1 MSENAKTTQPKKSL
15 LKKILKWT
23 GITFLLLIVL
33 MICIPII
40 FKDDIK
46 KLVLKEVN
54 KSLKADVSIQDID
67 LTFISTFPAITIE
80 LTDVTVVGRTA
91 FKGVELAAI
100 KSFSAHVG
108 FWDIVS
114 GDQIEID
121 EIHLSD
127 ARFDVRVDPK
137 GMANYDIV
145 IPTEELPKEEQEEP
159 SSFKLSLNE
168 YSLTNVAIRYDD
180 QASDLFADIVNLNHT
195 GSGDL
200 TADVI
205 DFNTETTIDSLTYK
219 MDGLTY
225 LSHVKTKAIAN
236 LLMEFSETSSKFT
249 FRENEFE
256 LNNFKTSLAGSYE
269 MFAKHDQM
277 DLTMNTNN
285 IAFKDLLS
293 LVPSFYQSG
302 YESMIAKGNVQMKAM
317 VKGKMDDKNLPGWDV
332 GLQVK
337 NAQIKYA
344 GVPSSINN
352 IVVDAGSAFEGG
364 SDLDKMTLDVNKF
377 HADFVGNVI
386 DANLKMRN
394 PMTDPLID
402 SKVKAKVN
410 LASIGKVMP
419 LATGESYQGKLNAD
433 VVLNGRMSAIEKEN
447 YEAFQAKGIVELFG
461 MNYKSADLN
470 EQVAIEKMTLRFS
483 PKNLS
488 LEKMDAKMGKSDFS
502 LNGTIDN
509 YLGYFFRNELLKG
522 QFDFNSNYL
531 DIDQIM
537 GVTTTASTPAATTE
551 TASSEPAPVAADTEP
566 ILIPENVD
574 FTLNSNLKKVH
585 YNGIDVT
592 NIKGNIGLK
601 EEVAALNNLTMNA
614 LGGTVGL
621 TGSYNSKD
629 HHKPAID
636 FGYNLGNIDVQQ
648 LSKNFLT
655 IKKLAPI
662 AEYAQGKIS
671 SKLTLKSDLTKAL
684 EPVYTS
690 LTGSGD
696 LFTNMITL
704 SGFEPMKK
712 IGESLNMNK
721 LSNQTIKDV
730 KAYFSMA
737 NGKIKLKPFTVKME
751 GIETE
756 ISGTSSIDQSI
767 DYVLNMN
774 VPKEKIPAE
783 LIKAAEQGLSK
794 INGVI
799 PKLNVATFPAMIK
812 VTTLVGGTFTK
823 PVIKTNFKEALLK
836 ATGNMKENIVNSVKE
851 KVKDTVRA
859 VIDNKIKE
867 VKEDLNA
874 KKQAILD
881 DAQKQADR
889 VKLEGQ
895 KAGDAIRKEAENQCA
910 NLMNEAGSNPI
921 KKKAA
926 EISCKQIKKTA
937 DNKAQKVSDEAN
949 EKADAIMTKAREKA
963 NAIQ

>member
-23 GITFLLLIVL
+23 GITFVLLIIL

-46 KLVLKEVN
+46 NLVLKEVN

-67 LTFISTFPAITIE
+67 LTFISTFPAITIK
-80 LTDVTVVGRTA
+80 LSDVKVVGRTA

-108 FWDIVS
+108 FWDIIS

-127 ARFDVRVDPK
+127 AQFDVRVDPK

-168 YSLTNVAIRYDD
+168 YSLTNVGIRYDD
-180 QASDLFADIVNLNHT
+180 QASDMFAEIVNLNHS

-200 TADVI
+200 TAEVI

-269 MFAKHDQM
+269 MFAKHDEM
-277 DLTMNTNN
+277 DLKMNTNN

-302 YESMIAKGNVQMKAM
+302 YETMIAKGNVQMKAM
-317 VKGKMDDKNLPGWDV
+317 VKGKMDDNNLPGWDV

-352 IVVDAGSAFEGG
+352 IVVDAGSAFVGG

-402 SKVKAKVN
+402 SKVKANVN

-502 LNGTIDN
+502 LNGSIDN

-531 DIDQIM
+531 DIDQLM

-574 FTLNSNLKKVH
+574 FALNSNLKKVH

-629 HHKPAID
+629 HNKPAID
-636 FGYNLGNIDVQQ
+636 LGYNLGNIDIQQ
-648 LSKNFLT
+648 LAKNFLT

-662 AEYAQGKIS
+662 AQYAQGRIS
-671 SKLTLKSDLTKAL
+671 SKLSMKSDLTKAL
-684 EPVYTS
+684 EPVYSS

-712 IGESLNMNK
+712 IGESLNMSK

-737 NGKIKLKPFTVKME
+737 NGKINLKPFTVKME

-756 ISGTSSIDQSI
+756 VSGTSSIDQSI

-783 LIKAAEQGLSK
+783 LIKAAEKGLSK

-799 PKLNVATFPAMIK
+799 PKLNVATFPAIIK

-823 PVIKTNFKEALLK
+823 PIIKTNFKEALLK
-836 ATGNMKENIVNSVKE
+836 ATGNLKENIVNSVKE
-851 KVKDTVRA
+851 KVKDTVKA

-910 NLMNEAGSNPI
+910 KLMTEAGSNPL

-963 NAIQ
+963 NTIQ

>member
-1 MSENAKTTQPKKSL
+1 MSENTKTNQPKKNL
-15 LKKILKWT
+15 LKKLLKWM
-23 GITFLLLIVL
+23 GITSLLLIVL
-33 MICIPII
+33 MICIPVI

-80 LTDVTVVGRTA
+80 LSQVKVVGRTA
-91 FKGVELAAI
+91 FKGVELASI
-100 KSFSAHVG
+100 KTFSAHVG

-114 GDQIEID
+114 GDQLEID
-121 EIHLSD
+121 EIHIKD
-127 ARFDVRVDPK
+127 ARFDVRVDPT

-145 IPTEELPKEEQEEP
+145 IPTEELPEVEQEEA
-159 SSFKLSLNE
+159 SSFTLSLNE
-168 YSLTNVAIRYDD
+168 YSFTNVAIRYDD
-180 QASDLFADIVNLNHT
+180 QASKLFANIVNLNHKGT
-195 GSGDL
+195 GDL
-200 TADVI
+200 TANVI
-205 DFNTETTIDSLTYK
+205 DFNTETTIDSLTYE

-225 LSHVKTKAIAN
+225 LSNVKTTAIAN
-236 LLMEFSETSSKFT
+236 LLMEFSEKSSKFS
-249 FRENEFE
+249 FRDNQFE
-256 LNNFKTSLAGSYE
+256 LNNFKTSLIGSYE
-269 MFAKHDQM
+269 MFAKHDEM

-302 YESMIAKGNVQMKAM
+302 YESMVAKGNVQMKAV

-332 GLQVK
+332 GLRVK
-337 NAQIKYA
+337 NGKIKYA

-352 IVVDAGSAFEGG
+352 IVVDAGSAFAGG
-364 SDLDKMTLDVNKF
+364 SDLDRMTLDVKKF

-386 DANLKMRN
+386 DATLKMRN
-394 PMTDPLID
+394 PMSDPLID

-419 LATGESYQGKLNAD
+419 LATGESYQGKLNAA

-461 MNYKSADLN
+461 LNYKSADIN
-470 EQVAIEKMTLRFS
+470 EQLAIENMTLRFS

-488 LEKMDAKMGKSDFS
+488 LEKMTAKMGKSDFS

-531 DIDQIM
+531 DIDQLM
-537 GVTTTASTPAATTE
+537 GVTTATNSVTTNQIE
-551 TASSEPAPVAADTEP
+551 SSEPAPVPTTTEP
-566 ILIPENVD
+566 LLIPNNVD
-574 FTLNSNLKKVH
+574 FALNSNLKKVH
-585 YNGIDVT
+585 YNGIDIT

-621 TGSYNSKD
+621 TGRYNTKD
-629 HHKPAID
+629 HNKPAMD
-636 FGYNLGNIDVQQ
+636 FGYDLGNLDVQQ
-648 LSKNFLT
+648 LAKNFIT

-662 AEYAQGKIS
+662 TQFAQGKIS
-671 SKLTLKSDLTKAL
+671 SKLSLKSDLTRAL
-684 EPVYTS
+684 EPVYSS
-690 LTGSGD
+690 LTGKGD
-696 LFTNMITL
+696 LFTNMITI

-712 IGESLNMNK
+712 LGDALNMSK

-730 KAYFSMA
+730 KAFFNIA
-737 NGKIKLKPFTVKME
+737 NGKINLKPFKTKIE

-756 ISGTSSIDQSI
+756 IFGNSSIDQSI
-767 DYVLNMN
+767 DYTFNMR
-774 VPKEKIPAE
+774 VPKDKIPAN

-799 PKLNVATFPAMIK
+799 PKLNVATFPEIINVK
-812 VTTLVGGTFTK
+812 TLIGGTFIK
-823 PVIKTNFKEALLK
+823 PIIKTDFKEALLK
-836 ATGNMKENIVNSVKE
+836 ATGNLKENIVNSVKD
-851 KVKDTVRA
+851 KVKDTVRT
-859 VIDNKIKE
+859 VIDNKVKE

-874 KKQAILD
+874 KKQALLD

-895 KAGDAIRKEAENQCA
+895 KAGDAIRREADNQCS
-910 NLMNEAGSNPI
+910 NLMNEAGSNPL

-926 EISCKQIKKTA
+926 DISCKQIKKTA
-937 DNKAQKVSDEAN
+937 DNKALKVGAEAN

-963 NAIQ
+963 NALH

>member
-15 LKKILKWT
+15 LKKILKWS

-46 KLVLKEVN
+46 QLVLKEVN

-80 LTDVTVVGRTA
+80 LSDVKVVGRTA

-180 QASDLFADIVNLNHT
+180 QASDLFADIVHLNHT

-269 MFAKHDQM
+269 MFAKHDEM

-302 YESMIAKGNVQMKAM
+302 YESMVAKGDVQMNAV

-352 IVVDAGSAFEGG
+352 IVVDAGSAFAGG

-386 DANLKMRN
+386 DANLKMRY

-531 DIDQIM
+531 DIDQLM
-537 GVTTTASTPAATTE
+537 GVTTTASSPVATTE

-574 FTLNSNLKKVH
+574 FALNSNLKKVH

-629 HHKPAID
+629 HNKPAID
-636 FGYNLGNIDVQQ
+636 FGYNIGNIDVQQ
-648 LSKNFLT
+648 LAKNFLT

-662 AEYAQGKIS
+662 AQYTQGKIS
-671 SKLTLKSDLTKAL
+671 SKLTMKSDLTKAL

-696 LFTNMITL
+696 LFTNMIRL

-730 KAYFSMA
+730 KAYFSIA
-737 NGKIKLKPFTVKME
+737 NGKVKLKPFTVKME

-799 PKLNVATFPAMIK
+799 PKLNVASFPAFIK

-836 ATGNMKENIVNSVKE
+836 ATGNLKENIVNSVKE

-867 VKEDLNA
+867 MKEDLNA

-963 NAIQ
+963 NAIH

>member
-23 GITFLLLIVL
+23 GITFILLIIL

-46 KLVLKEVN
+46 QLVLKEVN

-80 LTDVTVVGRTA
+80 LSDVKVVGRTA

-180 QASDLFADIVNLNHT
+180 QASDLFADIVHLNHT

-269 MFAKHDQM
+269 MFAKHDEM
-277 DLTMNTNN
+277 DLKMNTNN

-302 YESMIAKGNVQMKAM
+302 YESMIAKGNVQMKAV

-352 IVVDAGSAFEGG
+352 IVVDAGSAFAGG

-531 DIDQIM
+531 DIDQLM

-574 FTLNSNLKKVH
+574 FALNSNLKKVH

-629 HHKPAID
+629 HNKPAID

-648 LSKNFLT
+648 LAKNFLT

-799 PKLNVATFPAMIK
+799 PKLNVASFPAFIK

-836 ATGNMKENIVNSVKE
+836 ATGNLKENIVNSVKE

>member
-23 GITFLLLIVL
+23 GITFVLLIIL

-46 KLVLKEVN
+46 NLVLKEVN

-67 LTFISTFPAITIE
+67 LTFISTFPAITIK
-80 LTDVTVVGRTA
+80 LSDVKVVGRTA

-127 ARFDVRVDPK
+127 AQFDVRVDPK

-168 YSLTNVAIRYDD
+168 YSLTNVGIRYDD

-200 TADVI
+200 TAEVI

-269 MFAKHDQM
+269 MFAKHDEM
-277 DLTMNTNN
+277 DLKMNTNN

-302 YESMIAKGNVQMKAM
+302 YETMIAKGNVQMKAM
-317 VKGKMDDKNLPGWDV
+317 VKGKMDDNNLPGWDV

-352 IVVDAGSAFEGG
+352 IVVDAGSAFVGG

-402 SKVKAKVN
+402 SKVKANVN

-502 LNGTIDN
+502 LNGSIDN

-531 DIDQIM
+531 DIDQLM

-574 FTLNSNLKKVH
+574 FALNSNLKKVH

-629 HHKPAID
+629 HNKPAID
-636 FGYNLGNIDVQQ
+636 LGYNLGNIDIQQ
-648 LSKNFLT
+648 LAKNFLT

-662 AEYAQGKIS
+662 AQYAQGRIS
-671 SKLTLKSDLTKAL
+671 SKLSMKSDLTKAL
-684 EPVYTS
+684 EPVYSS

-712 IGESLNMNK
+712 IGESLNMSK

-737 NGKIKLKPFTVKME
+737 NGKINLKPFTVKME

-756 ISGTSSIDQSI
+756 VSGTSSIDQSI

-783 LIKAAEQGLSK
+783 LIKAAEKGLSK

-799 PKLNVATFPAMIK
+799 PKLNVATFPAIIK

-823 PVIKTNFKEALLK
+823 PIIKTNFKEALLK
-836 ATGNMKENIVNSVKE
+836 ATGNLKENIVNRVKE
-851 KVKDTVRA
+851 KVKDTVKA

-910 NLMNEAGSNPI
+910 KLMTEAGSNPL

-963 NAIQ
+963 NTIQ

>member
-1 MSENAKTTQPKKSL
+1 M
-15 LKKILKWT
+15 
-23 GITFLLLIVL
+23 V
-33 MICIPII
+33 
-40 FKDDIK
+40 
-46 KLVLKEVN
+46 
-54 KSLKADVSIQDID
+54 
-67 LTFISTFPAITIE
+67 
-80 LTDVTVVGRTA
+80 
-91 FKGVELAAI
+91 
-100 KSFSAHVG
+100 
-108 FWDIVS
+108 
-114 GDQIEID
+114 
-121 EIHLSD
+121 
-127 ARFDVRVDPK
+127 
-137 GMANYDIV
+137 
-145 IPTEELPKEEQEEP
+145 
-159 SSFKLSLNE
+159 
-168 YSLTNVAIRYDD
+168 
-180 QASDLFADIVNLNHT
+180 
-195 GSGDL
+195 
-200 TADVI
+200 
-205 DFNTETTIDSLTYK
+205 
-219 MDGLTY
+219 
-225 LSHVKTKAIAN
+225 
-236 LLMEFSETSSKFT
+236 
-249 FRENEFE
+249 
-256 LNNFKTSLAGSYE
+256 
-269 MFAKHDQM
+269 
-277 DLTMNTNN
+277 
-285 IAFKDLLS
+285 
-293 LVPSFYQSG
+293 
-302 YESMIAKGNVQMKAM
+302 AKGDVQMKAV

-332 GLQVK
+332 GLRVK

-352 IVVDAGSAFEGG
+352 IVVDAGSAFVGG

-447 YEAFQAKGIVELFG
+447 YEAFQAKGIVELFAV
-461 MNYKSADLN
+461 NYKSADLN

-488 LEKMDAKMGKSDFS
+488 LEKMDAQMGKSDFS
-502 LNGTIDN
+502 LNGSIDN

-531 DIDQIM
+531 DIDQLM
-537 GVTTTASTPAATTE
+537 GVTTTASTPTATTE

-566 ILIPENVD
+566 ILIPDNVD
-574 FTLNSNLKKVH
+574 FALNSNLKKVH

-629 HHKPAID
+629 HNKPAID
-636 FGYNLGNIDVQQ
+636 FGYNLGNIDIQQ
-648 LSKNFLT
+648 LAKNFLT

-662 AEYAQGKIS
+662 AQYTKGKIS
-671 SKLTLKSDLTKAL
+671 SKLSMKSDLTKAL
-684 EPVYTS
+684 EPVYSS

-696 LFTNMITL
+696 LFTNVITI

-737 NGKIKLKPFTVKME
+737 NGKVKLKPFTVKME

-774 VPKEKIPAE
+774 VPKDKIPAE
-783 LIKAAEQGLSK
+783 LIKTAEQGLSK

-799 PKLNVATFPAMIK
+799 PKLNVASFPAILK

-836 ATGNMKENIVNSVKE
+836 ATGNLKENIVNSVKE
-851 KVKDTVRA
+851 KVKDTVKA

-874 KKQAILD
+874 QKQALLE

-926 EISCKQIKKTA
+926 ELSCKQLKKTA
-937 DNKAQKVSDEAN
+937 ENKAQKVSDEAN
-949 EKADAIMTKAREKA
+949 EKADMIMAKASEKA
-963 NAIQ
+963 NAIK

>member
-15 LKKILKWT
+15 LKKTLKWT
-23 GITFLLLIVL
+23 GITFGFLIVL
-33 MICIPII
+33 IICIPII
-40 FKDDIK
+40 FKEDIK
-46 KLVLKEVN
+46 NLVLKEVN

-67 LTFISTFPAITIE
+67 LTFISTFPAITIK
-80 LTDVTVVGRTA
+80 LSDVKVVGRTA
-91 FKGVELAAI
+91 FKGVELASI

-108 FWDIVS
+108 LWDIVS

-127 ARFDVRVDPK
+127 AQFDVRVDPK

-145 IPTEELPKEEQEEP
+145 IPTEELPKKEQEEP
-159 SSFKLSLNE
+159 SSFKMSLNE

-180 QASDLFADIVNLNHT
+180 QASDMFANIVNLNHS

-200 TADVI
+200 TAEVI
-205 DFNTETTIDSLTYK
+205 DFKTETTIDSLTYK

-225 LSHVKTKAIAN
+225 LSNVKTKAVAN
-236 LLMEFSETSSKFT
+236 LLMEFNEKSSKFT

-293 LVPSFYQSG
+293 LIPSFYQSG
-302 YESMIAKGNVQMKAM
+302 YESMVAKGDVQMKAV

-332 GLQVK
+332 GLRVK

-352 IVVDAGSAFEGG
+352 IVVDAGSAFVGG

-377 HADFVGNVI
+377 NADFVGNVI

-502 LNGTIDN
+502 LNGSIDN

-531 DIDQIM
+531 DIDQLM
-537 GVTTTASTPAATTE
+537 GVTTTASTPTATTE

-566 ILIPENVD
+566 ILIPDNVD
-574 FTLNSNLKKVH
+574 FALNSNLKKVH

-629 HHKPAID
+629 HNKPAID
-636 FGYNLGNIDVQQ
+636 FGYNLGNIDIQQ
-648 LSKNFLT
+648 LAKNFLT
-655 IKKLAPI
+655 FKKLAPI
-662 AEYAQGKIS
+662 AQYTKGKIS
-671 SKLTLKSDLTKAL
+671 SKLSMKSDLTKAL
-684 EPVYTS
+684 EPVYSS

-696 LFTNMITL
+696 LFTNVITI

-737 NGKIKLKPFTVKME
+737 NGKVKLKPFTVKME

-774 VPKEKIPAE
+774 VPKDKIPAE
-783 LIKAAEQGLSK
+783 LIKTAEQGLSK

-799 PKLNVATFPAMIK
+799 PKLNVASFPAILK

-823 PVIKTNFKEALLK
+823 PIIKTNFKEALLK
-836 ATGNMKENIVNSVKE
+836 ATGNLKENIVNSVKE
-851 KVKDTVRA
+851 KVKDTVKA

-874 KKQAILD
+874 KKQALLE

-926 EISCKQIKKTA
+926 ELSCKQLKKTA
-937 DNKAQKVSDEAN
+937 ENKAEKVSDEAN
-949 EKADAIMTKAREKA
+949 EKADTIMAKAREKA

>member
-23 GITFLLLIVL
+23 GITFVLLIIL

-46 KLVLKEVN
+46 NLVLKEVN

-80 LTDVTVVGRTA
+80 LSDVKVVGRTA

-127 ARFDVRVDPK
+127 AQFDVRVDPK

-168 YSLTNVAIRYDD
+168 YSLTNVGIRYDD

-200 TADVI
+200 TAEVI

-225 LSHVKTKAIAN
+225 LSQVKTKAVAN
-236 LLMEFSETSSKFT
+236 LLMEFSEKSSKFT

-256 LNNFKTSLAGSYE
+256 LNNFKTSLSGSYE

-277 DLTMNTNN
+277 DLKMNTNN

-302 YESMIAKGNVQMKAM
+302 YESMIAKGNVQMKAV

-352 IVVDAGSAFEGG
+352 IVVDAGSAFVGG

-502 LNGTIDN
+502 LNGSIDN

-531 DIDQIM
+531 DIDQLM

-574 FTLNSNLKKVH
+574 FALNSNLKKVH

-629 HHKPAID
+629 HNKPAID
-636 FGYNLGNIDVQQ
+636 LGYNLENIDIQQ
-648 LSKNFLT
+648 LAKNFLT

-662 AEYAQGKIS
+662 AQYAQGKIS
-671 SKLTLKSDLTKAL
+671 SKLSMKSDLTKAL
-684 EPVYTS
+684 EPVYSS

-712 IGESLNMNK
+712 IGESLNMSK
-721 LSNQTIKDV
+721 LSNQTLKDV

-737 NGKIKLKPFTVKME
+737 NGKINLKPFTVKME

-756 ISGTSSIDQSI
+756 VSGTSSIDQSI

-774 VPKEKIPAE
+774 VPKEKIPAS
-783 LIKAAEQGLSK
+783 LIKTAEQGLSK

-799 PKLNVATFPAMIK
+799 PKLNVATFPAIIK

-823 PVIKTNFKEALLK
+823 PIIKTNFKEALLK
-836 ATGNMKENIVNSVKE
+836 ATGNLKENIVNSVKE
-851 KVKDTVRA
+851 KVKDTVKA

-874 KKQAILD
+874 KKQALLD

-895 KAGDAIRKEAENQCA
+895 KAGDALRKEAENQCT

>member
-1 MSENAKTTQPKKSL
+1 MSENAKTTKPKKSL
-15 LKKILKWT
+15 LKKTLKWT
-23 GITFLLLIVL
+23 GITFGFLIVL
-33 MICIPII
+33 MISIPII

-46 KLVLKEVN
+46 NLVLKEVN

-80 LTDVTVVGRTA
+80 LSDVKVVGRTA
-91 FKGVELAAI
+91 FKGVELASI

-108 FWDIVS
+108 LWDIVS

-127 ARFDVRVDPK
+127 AQFDVRVDPN

-145 IPTEELPKEEQEEP
+145 IPTEELPKKEQEEP
-159 SSFKLSLNE
+159 SSFKMSLNE

-180 QASDLFADIVNLNHT
+180 QASDMFAEIVNLNHS

-200 TADVI
+200 TAEVI
-205 DFNTETTIDSLTYK
+205 DFNTQTTIDSLTYK

-225 LSHVKTKAIAN
+225 LSNVKTKAVAN
-236 LLMEFSETSSKFT
+236 LLMEFNEKSSKFT

-293 LVPSFYQSG
+293 LIPSFYQSG
-302 YESMIAKGNVQMKAM
+302 YESMVAKGDVQMKAV

-332 GLQVK
+332 GLRVK

-352 IVVDAGSAFEGG
+352 IVVDAGSAFVGG

-488 LEKMDAKMGKSDFS
+488 LEKMDVKMGKSDFS
-502 LNGTIDN
+502 LNGSIDN

-531 DIDQIM
+531 DIDQLM
-537 GVTTTASTPAATTE
+537 GVTTTASTPTATTE

-566 ILIPENVD
+566 ILIPDNVD
-574 FTLNSNLKKVH
+574 FALNSNLKKVH

-629 HHKPAID
+629 HNKPVID

-648 LSKNFLT
+648 LAKNFLT

-662 AEYAQGKIS
+662 AQYTKGKIS
-671 SKLTLKSDLTKAL
+671 SKLSMKSDLTKAL
-684 EPVYTS
+684 EPVYSS

-696 LFTNMITL
+696 LFTNVITI

-737 NGKIKLKPFTVKME
+737 NGKVKLKPFTVKME
-751 GIETE
+751 GVETE

-774 VPKEKIPAE
+774 VPKDKIPAE
-783 LIKAAEQGLSK
+783 LIKTAEQGLSK

-799 PKLNVATFPAMIK
+799 PKLNVASFPAILK

-823 PVIKTNFKEALLK
+823 PIIKTNFKEALLK
-836 ATGNMKENIVNSVKE
+836 ATGNLKENIVNSVKE
-851 KVKDTVRA
+851 KVKDTVKA

-874 KKQAILD
+874 QKQALLE

-926 EISCKQIKKTA
+926 ELSCKQLKKTA
-937 DNKAQKVSDEAN
+937 ENKAQKVSDEAN
-949 EKADAIMTKAREKA
+949 EKADMIMAKAREKA
-963 NAIQ
+963 NAIK

>member
-15 LKKILKWT
+15 LKKILKWS
-23 GITFLLLIVL
+23 GVTFLLLIVL

-46 KLVLKEVN
+46 QLVLKEVN

-80 LTDVTVVGRTA
+80 LSDVKVVGRTA

-180 QASDLFADIVNLNHT
+180 QASDLFADIVHLNHT

-269 MFAKHDQM
+269 MFAKHDEM
-277 DLTMNTNN
+277 DLKMNTNN

-302 YESMIAKGNVQMKAM
+302 YESMIAKGNVQMKAV

-352 IVVDAGSAFEGG
+352 IVVDAGSAFAGG

-531 DIDQIM
+531 DIDQLM

-574 FTLNSNLKKVH
+574 FALNSNLKKVH

-629 HHKPAID
+629 HNKPAID

-648 LSKNFLT
+648 LAKNFLT

-799 PKLNVATFPAMIK
+799 PKLNVASFPAFIK

-836 ATGNMKENIVNSVKE
+836 ATGNLKENIVNSVKE

>member
-1 MSENAKTTQPKKSL
+1 LSEAQ
-15 LKKILKWT
+15 
-23 GITFLLLIVL
+23 
-33 MICIPII
+33 
-40 FKDDIK
+40 
-46 KLVLKEVN
+46 
-54 KSLKADVSIQDID
+54 
-67 LTFISTFPAITIE
+67 
-80 LTDVTVVGRTA
+80 
-91 FKGVELAAI
+91 
-100 KSFSAHVG
+100 
-108 FWDIVS
+108 
-114 GDQIEID
+114 
-121 EIHLSD
+121 
-127 ARFDVRVDPK
+127 FDVRVDPK

-145 IPTEELPKEEQEEP
+145 IPTEELPKKEQEEP
-159 SSFKLSLNE
+159 SSFKMSLNE

-180 QASDLFADIVNLNHT
+180 QASDMFANIVNLNHS

-200 TADVI
+200 TAEVI
-205 DFNTETTIDSLTYK
+205 DFKTETTIDSLTYK

-225 LSHVKTKAIAN
+225 LSQVKTKAVAN
-236 LLMEFSETSSKFT
+236 LLMEFSEKSSKFT

-293 LVPSFYQSG
+293 LIPSFYQSG
-302 YESMIAKGNVQMKAM
+302 YESMVAKGDVQMKAV

-332 GLQVK
+332 GLHVK

-352 IVVDAGSAFEGG
+352 IVVDAGSAFVGG

-502 LNGTIDN
+502 LNGSIDN

-531 DIDQIM
+531 DIDQLM

-551 TASSEPAPVAADTEP
+551 TASSEPAPVAPDTEP
-566 ILIPENVD
+566 ILIPDNID
-574 FTLNSNLKKVH
+574 FALNSNLKKVH

-629 HHKPAID
+629 HNKPAID
-636 FGYNLGNIDVQQ
+636 FGYNLGNIEVQQ
-648 LSKNFLT
+648 LAKNFLT

-662 AEYAQGKIS
+662 AQYAQGKIS
-671 SKLTLKSDLTKAL
+671 SKLSMKSDLTKAL
-684 EPVYTS
+684 EPVYSS

-696 LFTNMITL
+696 LFTNVITI

-737 NGKIKLKPFTVKME
+737 NGKVKLKPFTVKME

-767 DYVLNMN
+767 DYELNMN
-774 VPKEKIPAE
+774 VPKEKIPAS
-783 LIKAAEQGLSK
+783 LIKTAEQGLSK

-799 PKLNVATFPAMIK
+799 PKLNVATFPAIIK

-836 ATGNMKENIVNSVKE
+836 ATGNLKENIVNSVKE
-851 KVKDTVRA
+851 KVKDTVKA

-874 KKQAILD
+874 KKQALLE

-895 KAGDAIRKEAENQCA
+895 KAGDALRKEAENQCT

-949 EKADAIMTKAREKA
+949 EKADTIMAKAREKA

>member
-15 LKKILKWT
+15 LKKTLKWT
-23 GITFLLLIVL
+23 GITFGFLIVL

-46 KLVLKEVN
+46 NLVLKEVN
-54 KSLKADVSIQDID
+54 KSLKADVRIQDID

-80 LTDVTVVGRTA
+80 LSDVKVVGRTT
-91 FKGVELAAI
+91 FKGVELASI

-108 FWDIVS
+108 LWDIVS

-127 ARFDVRVDPK
+127 AQFDVRVDPK

-145 IPTEELPKEEQEEP
+145 IPTEELPKKEQEEP

-180 QASDLFADIVNLNHT
+180 QANDMFADIVNLNHS

-200 TADVI
+200 TAEVI
-205 DFNTETTIDSLTYK
+205 DFKTETTIDSLTYE

-225 LSHVKTKAIAN
+225 LSNVKTKAVGN
-236 LLMEFSETSSKFT
+236 LLMEFSEKSSKFT

-293 LVPSFYQSG
+293 LIPSFYQSG
-302 YESMIAKGNVQMKAM
+302 YESMVAKGDVQMKAV
-317 VKGKMDDKNLPGWDV
+317 VKGKIDDKNLPGWDV
-332 GLQVK
+332 GLRVK

-352 IVVDAGSAFEGG
+352 IVVDASSAFVGG
-364 SDLDKMTLDVNKF
+364 SDLDKMTLDVNKL

-447 YEAFQAKGIVELFG
+447 YEAFLAKGIVELFAV
-461 MNYKSADLN
+461 NYKSADLN

-483 PKNLS
+483 PKKLS
-488 LEKMDAKMGKSDFS
+488 LEKMDAQMGKSDFS
-502 LNGTIDN
+502 LNGSIDN

-531 DIDQIM
+531 DIDQLM
-537 GVTTTASTPAATTE
+537 GVTTTASTPAGTKE
-551 TASSEPAPVAADTEP
+551 TAGLEPAPVAPNTEP

-574 FTLNSNLKKVH
+574 FALNSNLKKVH

-629 HHKPAID
+629 HDKPAID
-636 FGYNLGNIDVQQ
+636 FGYNLGNIDIQQ
-648 LSKNFLT
+648 LAANFLT

-662 AEYAQGKIS
+662 AQYAKGKIS
-671 SKLTLKSDLTKAL
+671 SKLSMKSDLTKAL
-684 EPVYTS
+684 EPVYSS

-696 LFTNMITL
+696 LFTNVITI

-712 IGESLNMNK
+712 IGESLNMNQ

-737 NGKIKLKPFTVKME
+737 NGKVKLKPFTVKME

-774 VPKEKIPAE
+774 VPKEKIPAD
-783 LIKAAEQGLSK
+783 LIKKAEQGLSK
-794 INGVI
+794 LNGFV
-799 PKLNVATFPAMIK
+799 PKLNAATFPAIIK

-836 ATGNMKENIVNSVKE
+836 ATGNLKENIVNSVKE
-851 KVKDTVRA
+851 KVKDTVKA

-874 KKQAILD
+874 KKQALLE
-881 DAQKQADR
+881 DAQRQADR

-895 KAGDAIRKEAENQCA
+895 KAGDAIRKEADNQCA

-926 EISCKQIKKTA
+926 ELSCKQIKKTA
-937 DNKAQKVSDEAN
+937 DNKAQKVGNEAN

>member
-15 LKKILKWT
+15 LKKILKWS

-33 MICIPII
+33 MISIPII

-46 KLVLKEVN
+46 QLVLKEVN

-80 LTDVTVVGRTA
+80 LSDVKVVGRTA

-100 KSFSAHVG
+100 KTFSAHVG

-145 IPTEELPKEEQEEP
+145 IPTEELPIEEQEEP

-180 QASDLFADIVNLNHT
+180 QASDLFADIVHLNHT

-236 LLMEFSETSSKFT
+236 LFMEFSETSSKFT

-269 MFAKHDQM
+269 MFAKHDEM
-277 DLTMNTNN
+277 DLKMNTNN

-302 YESMIAKGNVQMKAM
+302 YESMKAKGNVQMKAV

-531 DIDQIM
+531 DIDQLI

-574 FTLNSNLKKVH
+574 FALNSNLKKVH

-629 HHKPAID
+629 HNKPAID

-648 LSKNFLT
+648 LAKNFLT

-662 AEYAQGKIS
+662 AQYAQGKIS

-799 PKLNVATFPAMIK
+799 PKLNVASFPAFIK

-836 ATGNMKENIVNSVKE
+836 ATGNLKENIVNSVKE

-895 KAGDAIRKEAENQCA
+895 KAGDAIRKEAENQCT

-963 NAIQ
+963 NAIH

>member
-1 MSENAKTTQPKKSL
+1 
-15 LKKILKWT
+15 
-23 GITFLLLIVL
+23 
-33 MICIPII
+33 
-40 FKDDIK
+40 
-46 KLVLKEVN
+46 
-54 KSLKADVSIQDID
+54 
-67 LTFISTFPAITIE
+67 
-80 LTDVTVVGRTA
+80 
-91 FKGVELAAI
+91 
-100 KSFSAHVG
+100 
-108 FWDIVS
+108 
-114 GDQIEID
+114 
-121 EIHLSD
+121 
-127 ARFDVRVDPK
+127 
-137 GMANYDIV
+137 
-145 IPTEELPKEEQEEP
+145 
-159 SSFKLSLNE
+159 
-168 YSLTNVAIRYDD
+168 
-180 QASDLFADIVNLNHT
+180 
-195 GSGDL
+195 
-200 TADVI
+200 
-205 DFNTETTIDSLTYK
+205 
-219 MDGLTY
+219 
-225 LSHVKTKAIAN
+225 
-236 LLMEFSETSSKFT
+236 
-249 FRENEFE
+249 
-256 LNNFKTSLAGSYE
+256 
-269 MFAKHDQM
+269 
-277 DLTMNTNN
+277 
-285 IAFKDLLS
+285 
-293 LVPSFYQSG
+293 
-302 YESMIAKGNVQMKAM
+302 
-317 VKGKMDDKNLPGWDV
+317 
-332 GLQVK
+332 
-337 NAQIKYA
+337 
-344 GVPSSINN
+344 
-352 IVVDAGSAFEGG
+352 
-364 SDLDKMTLDVNKF
+364 
-377 HADFVGNVI
+377 
-386 DANLKMRN
+386 
-394 PMTDPLID
+394 
-402 SKVKAKVN
+402 
-410 LASIGKVMP
+410 MP

-531 DIDQIM
+531 DIDQLM

-574 FTLNSNLKKVH
+574 FALNSNLKKVH

-629 HHKPAID
+629 HNKPAID

-648 LSKNFLT
+648 LAKNFLT

-799 PKLNVATFPAMIK
+799 PKLNVASFPAFIK

-823 PVIKTNFKEALLK
+823 PVIKSNFKEALLK
-836 ATGNMKENIVNSVKE
+836 ATGNLKENIVNSVKE

>member
-15 LKKILKWT
+15 LKKTLKWT
-23 GITFLLLIVL
+23 GITFGFLIVL

-46 KLVLKEVN
+46 NLVLKEVN

-80 LTDVTVVGRTA
+80 LSDVKLVGRTA
-91 FKGVELAAI
+91 FKGVELASI

-108 FWDIVS
+108 LWDIIS

-127 ARFDVRVDPK
+127 AQFDVRVDPK

-145 IPTEELPKEEQEEP
+145 IPTEELPKKEQEEP
-159 SSFKLSLNE
+159 SSFKMSLNE

-180 QASDLFADIVNLNHT
+180 QASDMFAEIVNLNHS

-200 TADVI
+200 TAEVI

-225 LSHVKTKAIAN
+225 LSNVKTKAVAN
-236 LLMEFSETSSKFT
+236 LLMEFNEKSSKFT

-293 LVPSFYQSG
+293 LIPSFYQSG
-302 YESMIAKGNVQMKAM
+302 YESMVAKGDVQMKAV

-332 GLQVK
+332 GLRVK

-352 IVVDAGSAFEGG
+352 IVVDAGSAFVGG

-502 LNGTIDN
+502 LNGSIDN
-509 YLGYFFRNELLKG
+509 YLGYF
-522 QFDFNSNYL
+522 
-531 DIDQIM
+531 
-537 GVTTTASTPAATTE
+537 
-551 TASSEPAPVAADTEP
+551 
-566 ILIPENVD
+566 
-574 FTLNSNLKKVH
+574 
-585 YNGIDVT
+585 
-592 NIKGNIGLK
+592 
-601 EEVAALNNLTMNA
+601 
-614 LGGTVGL
+614 
-621 TGSYNSKD
+621 
-629 HHKPAID
+629 
-636 FGYNLGNIDVQQ
+636 
-648 LSKNFLT
+648 
-655 IKKLAPI
+655 
-662 AEYAQGKIS
+662 
-671 SKLTLKSDLTKAL
+671 
-684 EPVYTS
+684 
-690 LTGSGD
+690 
-696 LFTNMITL
+696 
-704 SGFEPMKK
+704 
-712 IGESLNMNK
+712 
-721 LSNQTIKDV
+721 
-730 KAYFSMA
+730 
-737 NGKIKLKPFTVKME
+737 
-751 GIETE
+751 
-756 ISGTSSIDQSI
+756 
-767 DYVLNMN
+767 
-774 VPKEKIPAE
+774 
-783 LIKAAEQGLSK
+783 
-794 INGVI
+794 
-799 PKLNVATFPAMIK
+799 
-812 VTTLVGGTFTK
+812 
-823 PVIKTNFKEALLK
+823 
-836 ATGNMKENIVNSVKE
+836 
-851 KVKDTVRA
+851 
-859 VIDNKIKE
+859 
-867 VKEDLNA
+867 
-874 KKQAILD
+874 
-881 DAQKQADR
+881 
-889 VKLEGQ
+889 
-895 KAGDAIRKEAENQCA
+895 
-910 NLMNEAGSNPI
+910 
-921 KKKAA
+921 
-926 EISCKQIKKTA
+926 
-937 DNKAQKVSDEAN
+937 
-949 EKADAIMTKAREKA
+949 
-963 NAIQ
+963 

>member
-1 MSENAKTTQPKKSL
+1 MTEAAKTIRSKRFN

-23 GITFLLLIVL
+23 GISLGIILLI
-33 MICIPII
+33 MIAVPII

-46 KLVLKEVN
+46 KIVLKEVN

-80 LTDVTVVGRTA
+80 LTNVKVVGRTA
-91 FKGVELAAI
+91 FNGVELAAI

-108 FWDIVS
+108 FWDIVN

-127 ARFDVRVDPK
+127 ATFDVRVDPK
-137 GMANYDIV
+137 GNANYDIV
-145 IPTEELPKEEQEEP
+145 IPTEELPEDEQEEP
-159 SSFKLSLNE
+159 SSFTLSLNK
-168 YSLTNVAIRYDD
+168 YTLSNVNLRYDD
-180 QASDLFADIVNLNHT
+180 QESELFAEIVNLNHT

-200 TADVI
+200 TAEVI

-219 MDGLTY
+219 MDGLPY
-225 LSHVKTKAIAN
+225 LSQVKTKAVAN
-236 LLMEFSETSSKFT
+236 LLMEFSEKSSKFT

-269 MFAKHDQM
+269 MFAKHDEM

-293 LVPSFYQSG
+293 LVPSFYHSG
-302 YESMIAKGNVQMKAM
+302 YESMVAKGDVQMKAV

-352 IVVDAGSAFEGG
+352 IVVDAGSAFVGG
-364 SDLDKMTLDVNKF
+364 RDLDKMTLDVNKF

-419 LATGESYQGKLNAD
+419 LAKGESYQGKLNAD
-433 VVLNGRMSAIEKEN
+433 VELNGRMSAIEKEN

-461 MNYKSADLN
+461 MNYKTTDLN
-470 EQVAIEKMTLRFS
+470 EQVAISKMTLRFS

-502 LNGTIDN
+502 LNGSIDN

-531 DIDQIM
+531 DIDQLM
-537 GVTTTASTPAATTE
+537 GVTTTAATAATTE
-551 TASSEPAPVAADTEP
+551 TASSEPAPVAPDTEP
-566 ILIPENVD
+566 ILIPNNVD
-574 FTLNSNLKKVH
+574 FALNSNLKKVH

-629 HHKPAID
+629 HNKPAID
-636 FGYNLGNIDVQQ
+636 FGYNLGNIDIQQ
-648 LSKNFLT
+648 LAKNFVT

-662 AEYAQGKIS
+662 AQYAKGKIS
-671 SKLTLKSDLTKAL
+671 SKLSMKSDLTKAL
-684 EPVYTS
+684 EPVYSS

-696 LFTNMITL
+696 LFTNMITV
-704 SGFEPMKK
+704 SGFEPLKK
-712 IGESLNMNK
+712 VGESLNMNK

-730 KAYFSMA
+730 KAFFSIA
-737 NGKIKLKPFTVKME
+737 NGKVTLKPFKVKME

-756 ISGTSSIDQSI
+756 IAGSSAIDQTI
-767 DYVLNMN
+767 DYKMNMN

-783 LIKAAEQGLSK
+783 LIKAAEQAMSK
-794 INGVI
+794 IKGVI
-799 PKLNVATFPAMIK
+799 SKLNVASFPAIIK
-812 VTTLVGGTFTK
+812 VTTLIGGTFTK
-823 PVIKTNFKEALLK
+823 PIIKTDFKEALLK
-836 ATGNMKENIVNSVKE
+836 ATGNLKENIVNTVKE
-851 KVKDTVRA
+851 KVKDTVRT

-895 KAGDAIRKEAENQCA
+895 KAGDAIRKEVDNQCA

-926 EISCKQIKKTA
+926 EISCKQLKKTA
-937 DNKAQKVSDEAN
+937 ENKAIKIESEAA
-949 EKADAIMTKAREKA
+949 EKADAIMTKGREKA
-963 NAIQ
+963 ALIK

>member
-1 MSENAKTTQPKKSL
+1 MSENTKTNQPKKNL
-15 LKKILKWT
+15 LKKLLKWM
-23 GITFLLLIVL
+23 GITSLLLIVL
-33 MICIPII
+33 MICIPVI

-80 LTDVTVVGRTA
+80 LSQVKVVGRTA
-91 FKGVELAAI
+91 FKGVELASI
-100 KSFSAHVG
+100 KTFSAHVG

-114 GDQIEID
+114 GDQLEID
-121 EIHLSD
+121 EIHIKD
-127 ARFDVRVDPK
+127 ARFDVRVDPT

-145 IPTEELPKEEQEEP
+145 IPTEELPEVEQEEA
-159 SSFKLSLNE
+159 SSFTLSLNE
-168 YSLTNVAIRYDD
+168 YSFTNVAIRYDD
-180 QASDLFADIVNLNHT
+180 QASKLFANIVNLNHKGT
-195 GSGDL
+195 GDL
-200 TADVI
+200 TANVI
-205 DFNTETTIDSLTYK
+205 DFNTETTIDSLTYE

-225 LSHVKTKAIAN
+225 LSNVKTTAIAN
-236 LLMEFSETSSKFT
+236 LLMEFSEKSSRFT
-249 FRENEFE
+249 FRDNQFE
-256 LNNFKTSLAGSYE
+256 LNNFKTSLIGSYE
-269 MFAKHDQM
+269 MFAKHDEM

-302 YESMIAKGNVQMKAM
+302 YESMVAKGDVQMKAV

-332 GLQVK
+332 GLRVK
-337 NAQIKYA
+337 NGIIKYA

-352 IVVDAGSAFEGG
+352 IVVDAGSAFAGG
-364 SDLDKMTLDVNKF
+364 SDLDRMTLDVKKF

-386 DANLKMRN
+386 DATLKMRN
-394 PMTDPLID
+394 PMSDPLID

-419 LATGESYQGKLNAD
+419 LATGESYQGKLNAA

-461 MNYKSADLN
+461 LNYKSADIN
-470 EQVAIEKMTLRFS
+470 EQVAIENMTLRFS

-488 LEKMDAKMGKSDFS
+488 LEKMTAKMGKSDFS

-531 DIDQIM
+531 DIDQLM
-537 GVTTTASTPAATTE
+537 GVTTATNSVTANQIE
-551 TASSEPAPVAADTEP
+551 SSEPAPVPTTTEP
-566 ILIPENVD
+566 LLIPNNVD
-574 FTLNSNLKKVH
+574 FALNSNLKKVH
-585 YNGIDVT
+585 YNGIDIT

-621 TGSYNSKD
+621 TGRYNTKD
-629 HHKPAID
+629 HNKPAMD
-636 FGYNLGNIDVQQ
+636 FGYDLGNLDVQQ
-648 LSKNFLT
+648 LAKNFVT

-662 AEYAQGKIS
+662 TQFTQGKIS
-671 SKLTLKSDLTKAL
+671 SKLSLKSDLTRAL
-684 EPVYTS
+684 EPVYSS
-690 LTGSGD
+690 LTGKGD
-696 LFTNMITL
+696 LFTNMITI

-712 IGESLNMNK
+712 LGDALNMSK

-730 KAYFSMA
+730 KAFFNIA
-737 NGKIKLKPFTVKME
+737 NGKINLKPFKTKIE

-756 ISGTSSIDQSI
+756 IFGSSSIDQSI
-767 DYVLNMN
+767 DYTLNMR
-774 VPKEKIPAE
+774 VPKDKIPAN

-799 PKLNVATFPAMIK
+799 PKLNVATFPEIINVK
-812 VTTLVGGTFTK
+812 TLIGGTFIK
-823 PVIKTNFKEALLK
+823 PIIKTDFKEALLK
-836 ATGNMKENIVNSVKE
+836 ATGNLKENIVNSVKD
-851 KVKDTVRA
+851 KVKDTVRT
-859 VIDNKIKE
+859 VIDNKVKE

-874 KKQAILD
+874 KKQALLD

-895 KAGDAIRKEAENQCA
+895 KAGDAIRREADNQCS
-910 NLMNEAGSNPI
+910 NLMNEAGSNPL

-926 EISCKQIKKTA
+926 DISCKQIKKTA
-937 DNKAQKVSDEAN
+937 DKKALKVGAEAN
-949 EKADAIMTKAREKA
+949 EKADTIMTKAREKA
-963 NAIQ
+963 NALH

>member
-277 DLTMNTNN
+277 DLKMNTNN

-302 YESMIAKGNVQMKAM
+302 YESMIAKGNVQMKAV

-531 DIDQIM
+531 DIDQLM
-537 GVTTTASTPAATTE
+537 GVTTTASTPAATPE

-574 FTLNSNLKKVH
+574 FALNSNLKKVH

>member
-23 GITFLLLIVL
+23 GITFVLLIIL

-46 KLVLKEVN
+46 NLVLKEVN

-67 LTFISTFPAITIE
+67 LTFISTFPAITIK
-80 LTDVTVVGRTA
+80 LSDVKVVGRTA

-127 ARFDVRVDPK
+127 AQFDVRVDPK

-168 YSLTNVAIRYDD
+168 YSLTNVGIRYDD

-200 TADVI
+200 TAEVI

-269 MFAKHDQM
+269 MFAKHDEM
-277 DLTMNTNN
+277 DLKMNTNN

-302 YESMIAKGNVQMKAM
+302 YETMIAKGNVQMKAM
-317 VKGKMDDKNLPGWDV
+317 VKGKMDDNNLPGWDV

-352 IVVDAGSAFEGG
+352 IVVDAGSAFVGG
-364 SDLDKMTLDVNKF
+364 SDLDKMKLDVNKF

-402 SKVKAKVN
+402 SKVKANVN

-502 LNGTIDN
+502 LNGSIDN

-531 DIDQIM
+531 DIDQLM

-574 FTLNSNLKKVH
+574 FALNSNLKKVH

-629 HHKPAID
+629 HNKPAID
-636 FGYNLGNIDVQQ
+636 LGYNLGNIDIQQ
-648 LSKNFLT
+648 LAKNFLT

-662 AEYAQGKIS
+662 AQYAQGRIS
-671 SKLTLKSDLTKAL
+671 SKLSMKSDLTKAL
-684 EPVYTS
+684 EPVYSS

-712 IGESLNMNK
+712 IGESLNMSK

-737 NGKIKLKPFTVKME
+737 NGKINLKPFTVKME

-756 ISGTSSIDQSI
+756 VSGTSSIDQSI

-783 LIKAAEQGLSK
+783 LIKAAEKGLSK

-799 PKLNVATFPAMIK
+799 PKLNVATFPAIIK

-823 PVIKTNFKEALLK
+823 PIIKTNFKEALLK
-836 ATGNMKENIVNSVKE
+836 ATGNLKENIVNSVKE
-851 KVKDTVRA
+851 KVKDTVKA

-910 NLMNEAGSNPI
+910 KLMTEAGSNPL

-937 DNKAQKVSDEAN
+937 DHKAQKVSDEAN

-963 NAIQ
+963 NTIQ

>member
-15 LKKILKWT
+15 LKKTLKWT
-23 GITFLLLIVL
+23 GITFGFLIVL
-33 MICIPII
+33 IICIPII
-40 FKDDIK
+40 FKEDIK
-46 KLVLKEVN
+46 NLVLKEVN

-67 LTFISTFPAITIE
+67 LTFISTFPAITIK
-80 LTDVTVVGRTA
+80 LSDVKVVGRTA
-91 FKGVELAAI
+91 FKGVELASI

-108 FWDIVS
+108 LWDIVS

-127 ARFDVRVDPK
+127 AQFDVRVDPK

-145 IPTEELPKEEQEEP
+145 IPTEELPKKEQEEP
-159 SSFKLSLNE
+159 SSFKMSLNE

-180 QASDLFADIVNLNHT
+180 QASDMFANIVNLNHS

-200 TADVI
+200 TAEVI
-205 DFNTETTIDSLTYK
+205 DFKTETTIDSLTYK

-225 LSHVKTKAIAN
+225 LSNVKTKAVAN
-236 LLMEFSETSSKFT
+236 LLMEFNEKSSKFT

-293 LVPSFYQSG
+293 LIPSFYQSG
-302 YESMIAKGNVQMKAM
+302 YESMVAKGDVQMKAV

-332 GLQVK
+332 GLRVK

-352 IVVDAGSAFEGG
+352 IVVDAGSAFVGG

-502 LNGTIDN
+502 LNGSIDN

-531 DIDQIM
+531 DIDQLM
-537 GVTTTASTPAATTE
+537 GVTTTASTPTATTE

-566 ILIPENVD
+566 ILIPDNVD
-574 FTLNSNLKKVH
+574 FALNSNLKKVH

-629 HHKPAID
+629 HNKPAID
-636 FGYNLGNIDVQQ
+636 FGYNLGNIDIQQ
-648 LSKNFLT
+648 LAKNFLT
-655 IKKLAPI
+655 FKKLAPI
-662 AEYAQGKIS
+662 AQYTKGKIS
-671 SKLTLKSDLTKAL
+671 SKLSMKSDLTKAL
-684 EPVYTS
+684 EPVYSS

-696 LFTNMITL
+696 LFTNVITI

-737 NGKIKLKPFTVKME
+737 NGKVKLKPFTVKME

-774 VPKEKIPAE
+774 VPKDKIPAE
-783 LIKAAEQGLSK
+783 LIKTAEQGLSK

-799 PKLNVATFPAMIK
+799 PKLNVASFPAILK

-823 PVIKTNFKEALLK
+823 PIIKTNFKEALLK
-836 ATGNMKENIVNSVKE
+836 ATGNLKENIVNSVKE
-851 KVKDTVRA
+851 KVKDTVKA

-874 KKQAILD
+874 KKQALLE

-926 EISCKQIKKTA
+926 ELSCKQLKKTA
-937 DNKAQKVSDEAN
+937 ENKAEKVSDEAN
-949 EKADAIMTKAREKA
+949 EKADTIMAKAREKA

>member
-15 LKKILKWT
+15 LKKILKWS
-23 GITFLLLIVL
+23 GVTFLLLIVL

-46 KLVLKEVN
+46 QLVLKEVN

-80 LTDVTVVGRTA
+80 LSDVKVVGRTA

-180 QASDLFADIVNLNHT
+180 QASDLFADIVHLNHT

-269 MFAKHDQM
+269 MFAKHDEM
-277 DLTMNTNN
+277 DLKMNTNN

-293 LVPSFYQSG
+293 LVPYFYQSG
-302 YESMIAKGNVQMKAM
+302 YESMIAKGNVQMKAV

-352 IVVDAGSAFEGG
+352 IVVDAGSAFAGG

-531 DIDQIM
+531 DIDQLM

-574 FTLNSNLKKVH
+574 FALNSNLKKVH

-629 HHKPAID
+629 HNKPAID

-648 LSKNFLT
+648 LAKNFLT

-799 PKLNVATFPAMIK
+799 PKLNVASFPAFIK

-836 ATGNMKENIVNSVKE
+836 ATGNLKENIVNSVKE

-895 KAGDAIRKEAENQCA
+895 KAEDAIRKEAENQCA

>member
-15 LKKILKWT
+15 LKKTLKWS

-46 KLVLKEVN
+46 QLVLKEVN

-80 LTDVTVVGRTA
+80 LSDVKVVGRTA

-145 IPTEELPKEEQEEP
+145 IPTEELPKDKQEEP

-180 QASDLFADIVNLNHT
+180 QASDLFADIVHLNHT

-269 MFAKHDQM
+269 MFAKHDEM
-277 DLTMNTNN
+277 DLKMNTNN

-302 YESMIAKGNVQMKAM
+302 YESMIAKGNVQMKAV

-352 IVVDAGSAFEGG
+352 IVVDAGSAFAGG

-531 DIDQIM
+531 DIDQLM

-574 FTLNSNLKKVH
+574 FALNSNLKKVH

-629 HHKPAID
+629 HNKPAID
-636 FGYNLGNIDVQQ
+636 FGYNLGNIDIQQ
-648 LSKNFLT
+648 LAKNFLT

-662 AEYAQGKIS
+662 AQYAQGKIS

-751 GIETE
+751 GVETE

-799 PKLNVATFPAMIK
+799 PKLNVASFPAFIK

-836 ATGNMKENIVNSVKE
+836 ATGNLKENIVNSVKE

>member
-1 MSENAKTTQPKKSL
+1 MSENAKTTQPKKSI
-15 LKKILKWT
+15 LKKLLKWT
-23 GITFLLLIVL
+23 GITFVLLIVL

-80 LTDVTVVGRTA
+80 LSNVKVIGRTA

-100 KSFSAHVG
+100 KTFSAHVG

-168 YSLTNVAIRYDD
+168 YSLTNVAIRYGD
-180 QASDLFADIVNLNHT
+180 QASDLFADIVHLNHT

-269 MFAKHDQM
+269 MFAKHDEM

-302 YESMIAKGNVQMKAM
+302 YESMVAKGDVQMNAV
-317 VKGKMDDKNLPGWDV
+317 VKGKMDDNNLPGWNV

-352 IVVDAGSAFEGG
+352 IFVDAGSAFAGG

-394 PMTDPLID
+394 PITDPLID

-531 DIDQIM
+531 DIDQLM
-537 GVTTTASTPAATTE
+537 GVTTTRSTPAATTE
-551 TASSEPAPVAADTEP
+551 TVSPEPAPVAPDTEP

-574 FTLNSNLKKVH
+574 FVLNSNLKKVH

-629 HHKPAID
+629 HNKPAID

-648 LSKNFLT
+648 LAKNFLT

-662 AEYAQGKIS
+662 AQYTQGKIS
-671 SKLTLKSDLTKAL
+671 SKLTMKSDLTKAL

-696 LFTNMITL
+696 LFTNVITL

-737 NGKIKLKPFTVKME
+737 NGKVKLKPFTVKME

-774 VPKEKIPAE
+774 VPKEKIPAD

-799 PKLNVATFPAMIK
+799 PKLNLATFPPFIK

-823 PVIKTNFKEALLK
+823 PMIKTNFKEALLK
-836 ATGNMKENIVNSVKE
+836 ATGNLKENIVNSVKE

-859 VIDNKIKE
+859 VIDNKIKD

-963 NAIQ
+963 NAIH

>member
-15 LKKILKWT
+15 LKKILKWS
-23 GITFLLLIVL
+23 GITFILLIIL

-46 KLVLKEVN
+46 QLVLKEVN
-54 KSLKADVSIQDID
+54 KTLKADVSIQDID

-80 LTDVTVVGRTA
+80 LSDVKVVGRTA

-100 KSFSAHVG
+100 KTFSAHVG

-114 GDQIEID
+114 GNQIEID

-180 QASDLFADIVNLNHT
+180 QASDLFADIVHLNHT

-225 LSHVKTKAIAN
+225 FSHVKTKAIAN

-269 MFAKHDQM
+269 MFAKHDEM

-302 YESMIAKGNVQMKAM
+302 YESMVAKGDVQMKAM
-317 VKGKMDDKNLPGWDV
+317 LKGKMDDKNLPGWDV

-352 IVVDAGSAFEGG
+352 IIVDAGSAFAGG
-364 SDLDKMTLDVNKF
+364 SDLDKMTLDVNKL

-470 EQVAIEKMTLRFS
+470 KQVAIEKMTLHFS

-531 DIDQIM
+531 DIDQLM

-574 FTLNSNLKKVH
+574 FALNSNLKKVH

-629 HHKPAID
+629 HNKPAID

-648 LSKNFLT
+648 LANNFLT

-671 SKLTLKSDLTKAL
+671 SKLTMKSDLTKAL

-737 NGKIKLKPFTVKME
+737 NGKVKLKPFTVKME

-774 VPKEKIPAE
+774 VPKEKIPAD

-799 PKLNVATFPAMIK
+799 PKLNVATFPPFIK

-836 ATGNMKENIVNSVKE
+836 ATGNLKENIVNSAKE

-859 VIDNKIKE
+859 VIDNKIKD

-881 DAQKQADR
+881 NAQKQADR

-963 NAIQ
+963 NAIH

>member
-1 MSENAKTTQPKKSL
+1 MSENAKTTHPKKSL
-15 LKKILKWT
+15 LKKTLKWT
-23 GITFLLLIVL
+23 GITFGFLIVL
-33 MICIPII
+33 IICIPII

-80 LTDVTVVGRTA
+80 LSDVKVVGRTA
-91 FKGVELAAI
+91 FKGVELASI

-108 FWDIVS
+108 LWDIIS
-114 GDQIEID
+114 GDQIEIE

-127 ARFDVRVDPK
+127 AQFDVRVDPK

-145 IPTEELPKEEQEEP
+145 IPTEELPKDEQEEP

-180 QASDLFADIVNLNHT
+180 QASDMFADLVNLNHS

-200 TADVI
+200 TADVV
-205 DFNTETTIDSLTYK
+205 DFKTETTIDSLTYK
-219 MDGLTY
+219 MDGITY
-225 LSHVKTKAIAN
+225 LSHVKTKAVAN
-236 LLMEFSETSSKFT
+236 LLMEFSDKSSKFT
-249 FRENEFE
+249 FNDNLIE
-256 LNNFKTSLAGSYE
+256 LNNFKTSLKGSYE
-269 MFAKHDQM
+269 MFAKHDEM
-277 DLTMNTNN
+277 DLTMNTEK
-285 IAFKDLLS
+285 IAFKDILS
-293 LVPSFYQSG
+293 LIPTFYQSG
-302 YESMIAKGNVQMKAM
+302 YESMVAKGDVQMKA
-317 VKGKMDDKNLPGWDV
+317 VIKGKMDEKNLPGWDV
-332 GLQVK
+332 GLRVN

-352 IVVDAGSAFEGG
+352 IVVDAGSAFVGG
-364 SDLDKMTLDVNKF
+364 SNLDKMTLDVNKF
-377 HADFVGNVI
+377 HADFVGNVL

-419 LATGESYQGKLNAD
+419 LAKGESYQGKLNAD

-488 LEKMDAKMGKSDFS
+488 LEKMDAQMGKSDFS
-502 LNGTIDN
+502 LNGSIDN

-531 DIDQIM
+531 DIDQLM
-537 GVTTTASTPAATTE
+537 GVTATTSSTATTTATV
-551 TASSEPAPVAADTEP
+551 SSEPAPVAPDTEP

-574 FTLNSNLKKVH
+574 FALNSNLKKVH

-601 EEVAALNNLTMNA
+601 EEVASLNDLTMNA

-621 TGSYNSKD
+621 VGRYNSKD

-636 FGYNLGNIDVQQ
+636 IGYDLANIDIQQ
-648 LSKNFLT
+648 LAKNFLT

-662 AEYAQGKIS
+662 AQYAQGKIS
-671 SKLTLKSDLTKAL
+671 SKLSLKSELTKAL
-684 EPVYTS
+684 EPVYTT
-690 LTGSGD
+690 LTGNGNF
-696 LFTNMITL
+696 FTNMITV

-730 KAYFSMA
+730 KAFFSMA
-737 NGKIKLKPFTVKME
+737 NGKVSVKPFKLKMD

-756 ISGTSSIDQSI
+756 ISGSSSIDQSI
-767 DYVLNMN
+767 DYKLNMN
-774 VPKEKIPAE
+774 VPKEKIPADI
-783 LIKAAEQGLSK
+783 IKTAEQGLSK

-799 PKLNVATFPAMIK
+799 PKLNVATFPAIIK
-812 VTTLVGGTFTK
+812 VTTLVSGTVTK
-823 PVIKTNFKEALLK
+823 PIIKTDFKEALLK
-836 ATGNMKENIVNSVKE
+836 ATGNLKENLINSVKD
-851 KVKDTVRA
+851 KVKDTVKTI
-859 VIDNKIKE
+859 VDNKIKE

-874 KKQAILD
+874 KKQALLD
-881 DAQKQADR
+881 DAQRQADR

-895 KAGDAIRKEAENQCA
+895 KAGDEIR
-910 NLMNEAGSNPI
+910 NEASIQCDKLMAEAGANPL

-926 EISCKQIKKTA
+926 ELTCKQLKKTA
-937 DNKAQKVSDEAN
+937 ENKAQKVSDEAN
-949 EKADAIMTKAREKA
+949 EKADAIMAKAREKA

>member
-23 GITFLLLIVL
+23 GITFVLLIIL

-46 KLVLKEVN
+46 KLVLNEVN

-67 LTFISTFPAITIE
+67 LTFISTFPAITIK
-80 LTDVTVVGRTA
+80 LSDVKVVGRTA

-127 ARFDVRVDPK
+127 AQFDVRVDPK

-168 YSLTNVAIRYDD
+168 YSLTNVGIRYDD

-200 TADVI
+200 TAEVI

-269 MFAKHDQM
+269 MFAKHDEM
-277 DLTMNTNN
+277 DLKMNTNN

-302 YESMIAKGNVQMKAM
+302 YETMIAKGNVQMKAM
-317 VKGKMDDKNLPGWDV
+317 VKGKMDDNNLPGWDV

-352 IVVDAGSAFEGG
+352 IVVDAGSAFVGG

-402 SKVKAKVN
+402 SKVKANVN

-502 LNGTIDN
+502 LNGSIDN

-531 DIDQIM
+531 DIDQLM

-574 FTLNSNLKKVH
+574 FALNSNLKKVH

-629 HHKPAID
+629 HNKPAID
-636 FGYNLGNIDVQQ
+636 LGYNLGNIDIQQ
-648 LSKNFLT
+648 LAKNFLT

-662 AEYAQGKIS
+662 AQYAQGRIS
-671 SKLTLKSDLTKAL
+671 SKLSMKSDLTKAL
-684 EPVYTS
+684 EPVYSS

-712 IGESLNMNK
+712 IGESLNMSK

-737 NGKIKLKPFTVKME
+737 NGKINLKPFTVKME

-756 ISGTSSIDQSI
+756 VSGTSSIDQSI

-783 LIKAAEQGLSK
+783 LIKAAEKGLSK

-799 PKLNVATFPAMIK
+799 PKLNVATFPAIIK

-823 PVIKTNFKEALLK
+823 PIIKTNFKEALLK
-836 ATGNMKENIVNSVKE
+836 ATGNLKENIVNSVKE
-851 KVKDTVRA
+851 KVKDTVKA

-910 NLMNEAGSNPI
+910 KLMTEAGSNPL

-963 NAIQ
+963 NTIQ

>member
-15 LKKILKWT
+15 LKKILKWS
-23 GITFLLLIVL
+23 GVTFLLLIVL

-46 KLVLKEVN
+46 QLVLKEVN

-80 LTDVTVVGRTA
+80 LSDVKVVGRTA

-180 QASDLFADIVNLNHT
+180 QASDLFADIVHLNHT

-269 MFAKHDQM
+269 MFAKHDEM
-277 DLTMNTNN
+277 DLKMNTNN

-302 YESMIAKGNVQMKAM
+302 YESMIAKGNVQMKAV

-352 IVVDAGSAFEGG
+352 IVVDAGSAFAGG

-531 DIDQIM
+531 DIDQLM

-574 FTLNSNLKKVH
+574 FALNSNLKKVH

-629 HHKPAID
+629 HNKPAID

-648 LSKNFLT
+648 LAKNFLT

-751 GIETE
+751 GVETE

-799 PKLNVATFPAMIK
+799 PKLNVASFPAFIK

-836 ATGNMKENIVNSVKE
+836 ATGNLKENIVNSVKE

>member
-1 MSENAKTTQPKKSL
+1 
-15 LKKILKWT
+15 
-23 GITFLLLIVL
+23 
-33 MICIPII
+33 
-40 FKDDIK
+40 
-46 KLVLKEVN
+46 
-54 KSLKADVSIQDID
+54 
-67 LTFISTFPAITIE
+67 
-80 LTDVTVVGRTA
+80 
-91 FKGVELAAI
+91 
-100 KSFSAHVG
+100 
-108 FWDIVS
+108 
-114 GDQIEID
+114 
-121 EIHLSD
+121 
-127 ARFDVRVDPK
+127 
-137 GMANYDIV
+137 
-145 IPTEELPKEEQEEP
+145 
-159 SSFKLSLNE
+159 
-168 YSLTNVAIRYDD
+168 
-180 QASDLFADIVNLNHT
+180 
-195 GSGDL
+195 
-200 TADVI
+200 
-205 DFNTETTIDSLTYK
+205 
-219 MDGLTY
+219 
-225 LSHVKTKAIAN
+225 
-236 LLMEFSETSSKFT
+236 
-249 FRENEFE
+249 
-256 LNNFKTSLAGSYE
+256 
-269 MFAKHDQM
+269 
-277 DLTMNTNN
+277 MNTNN

-293 LVPSFYQSG
+293 LIPSFYQSG
-302 YESMIAKGNVQMKAM
+302 YESMVAKGDVQMKAV

-332 GLQVK
+332 GLHVK

-352 IVVDAGSAFEGG
+352 IVVDAGSAFVGG

-502 LNGTIDN
+502 LNGSIDN

-531 DIDQIM
+531 DIDQLM

-551 TASSEPAPVAADTEP
+551 TASSEPAPVAPDTEP
-566 ILIPENVD
+566 ILIPDNID
-574 FTLNSNLKKVH
+574 FALNSNLKKVH

-629 HHKPAID
+629 HNKPAID
-636 FGYNLGNIDVQQ
+636 FGYNLGNIEVQQ
-648 LSKNFLT
+648 LAKNFLT

-662 AEYAQGKIS
+662 AQYAQGKIS
-671 SKLTLKSDLTKAL
+671 SKLSMKSDLTKAL
-684 EPVYTS
+684 EPVYSS

-696 LFTNMITL
+696 LFTNVITI

-737 NGKIKLKPFTVKME
+737 NGKVKLKPFTVKME

-767 DYVLNMN
+767 DYELNMN
-774 VPKEKIPAE
+774 VPKEKIPAS
-783 LIKAAEQGLSK
+783 LIKTAEQGLSK

-799 PKLNVATFPAMIK
+799 PKLNVATFPAIIK

-836 ATGNMKENIVNSVKE
+836 ATGNLKENIVNSVKE
-851 KVKDTVRA
+851 KVKDTVKA

-874 KKQAILD
+874 KKQALLE

-895 KAGDAIRKEAENQCA
+895 KAGDALRKEAENQCT

-949 EKADAIMTKAREKA
+949 EKADTIMAKAREKA